1 MSSTGP
7 SEKSLARTRYNSVKH
22 GMRSTAVLLPGENL
36 LELDELRET
45 WFNKL
50 NPRDPAEVELVTD
63 VVNARWHHH
72 RSERALFR
80 FLKADIEQAAGRE
93 EESVAS
99 DIRGLFS
106 DARGHHGLY
115 AISTG
120 ACGGPTTSYPTGD
133 TTKKDP
139 NEPSILVNR
148 LESSEK
154 GCLAL
159 TSYWK
164 ILRTR
169 LEDGLEWQAHDRL
182 KAIRMLSRQPLDV
195 LEDQQ
200 VLLIYIGSFALHP
213 TGRTDPLEDLKC
225 EMSTPEVEPFLKR
238 VRTRWPL
245 ILDASDTAKAKQTLF
260 DLVDRNIERIE
271 AKVEEF
277 RRLAAEGLESWA
289 GRPASDGSIEADRLK
304 RYELASDRRAKRC
317 LEAFWKLRREMEE
330 EDGELR
336 TEGGGRRAEDWK
348 EDGGRGE
355 EDGGEKR
362 GAENPAELRPES
374 GVVEAESSLPE
385 KELTSEANG
394 RLAASEA
401 NQLKEV
407 AAANRKV
414 EKALVELSA
423 MPDRGTGSFGTV
435 VGGGRKGRA
444 AIEDMISS
452 GGPLMR
458 PIS

>member
-1 MSSTGP
+1 MGEMRTSRAKTVSNRINAKSSTGP
-7 SEKSLARTRYNSVKH
+7 SVEARVRTRFNGVTH
-22 GMRSTAVLLPGENL
+22 GMRSRTLLLPGED
-36 LELDELRET
+36 ELALDALRET

-50 NPRDPAEVELVTD
+50 NPRDPAEAELVTD
-63 VVNARWHHH
+63 LVNARWFKG
-72 RSERALFR
+72 RSERALFQY
-80 FLKADIEQAAGRE
+80 LKADVEQAAARE

-159 TSYWK
+159 TSFWT

-169 LEDGLEWQAHDRL
+169 LEDGLEWQPQDRL
-182 KAIRMLSRQPLDV
+182 KAIRMLGRQPLDV
-195 LEDQQ
+195 LEDQR

-213 TGRTDPLEDLKC
+213 AGRTDPLEDLKC
-225 EMSTPEVEPFLKR
+225 ELSTPEVEPFLKR

-245 ILDASDTAKAKQTLF
+245 ILDASDTPKAKQTLF
-260 DLVDRNIERIE
+260 DLVDRSIERLE
-271 AKVEEF
+271 AKIEVY
-277 RRLAAEGLESWA
+277 RRLTAEGLESRA

-317 LEAFWKLRREMEE
+317 LEAFYKLRREMGGRRWTG
-330 EDGELR
+330 DGWRR
-336 TEGGGRRAEDWK
+336 TGRKMEGRGRRAEAK
-348 EDGGRGE
+348 
-355 EDGGEKR
+355 K
-362 GAENPAELRPES
+362 
-374 GVVEAESSLPE
+374 
-385 KELTSEANG
+385 
-394 RLAASEA
+394 AS
-401 NQLKEV
+401 
-407 AAANRKV
+407 RKT
-414 EKALVELSA
+414 APS
-423 MPDRGTGSFGTV
+423 
-435 VGGGRKGRA
+435 
-444 AIEDMISS
+444 
-452 GGPLMR
+452 
-458 PIS
+458 

>member
-1 MSSTGP
+1 MR
-7 SEKSLARTRYNSVKH
+7 ARTL
-22 GMRSTAVLLPGENL
+22 LLPGEDEL
-36 LELDELRET
+36 ALEALRET
-45 WFNKL
+45 WINKL
-50 NPRDPAEVELVTD
+50 VPRDPAEAELAFEY
-63 VVNARWHHH
+63 VNARWLHL
-72 RSERALFR
+72 RADRALFR
-80 FLKADIEQAAGRE
+80 YLKADIEQAAGRE

-139 NEPSILVNR
+139 NEPSTLVNR

-169 LEDGLEWQAHDRL
+169 LEDGLEWQAQDRL
-182 KAIRMLSRQPLDV
+182 KAIRMLGRQPLDV
-195 LEDQQ
+195 LEDQR

-213 TGRTDPLEDLKC
+213 AGRTDPLEDLKC

-260 DLVDRNIERIE
+260 DLVDRSIERLE
-271 AKVEEF
+271 AKVEVYRSLF
-277 RRLAAEGLESWA
+277 ADGTASRA
-289 GRPASDGSIEADRLK
+289 GRPASDGSMEADRLK

-317 LEAFWKLRREMEE
+317 LEAFWKLRRETEE

-336 TEGGGRRAEDWK
+336 TEGGGRRAEDGELSG
-348 EDGGRGE
+348 EDGGRRTEG
-355 EDGGEKR
+355 GGE
-362 GAENPAELRPES
+362 GPEMENAAELKPELVVSAVES
-374 GVVEAESSLPE
+374 GVVEGASSLPE
-385 KELTSEANG
+385 KNLTTEANG
-394 RLAASEA
+394 AVTASEA
-401 NQLKEV
+401 AELAEV
-407 AAANRKV
+407 AALSQVLSRAS
-414 EKALVELSA
+414 ELI
-423 MPDRGTGSFGTV
+423 PGLHKLRVGTSETPA
-435 VGGGRKGRA
+435 GGGAKGWPAIEA
-444 AIEDMISS
+444 AINA
-452 GGPLMR
+452 GGPLLR
-458 PIS
+458 PNS